1 VRRPRLSADAYRT
14 ITLVAVVL
22 LAIIIVTGAAVRL
35 TGSGLGCP
43 DWPTCGSFVARHQ
56 TGYHQAIEQ
65 INRYFTGLVSVA
77 VMVCVLGSLVRVQ
90 RRRDLLWLSLGL
102 VAGVFA
108 QAVLGGLV
116 VLFKLRPELVM
127 AHFLVSLVLLTDA
140 LVLHHRAGQ
149 PDGAASELVVVPAL
163 RSIGRALLLSAFA
176 VVVAGTVVTSTG
188 PHGGDKHAKRFN
200 FYLPEVAR
208 VHGILVMVFLALVLA
223 TLWWS
228 WRTRAPWA
236 VQQRVGL
243 LLVVV
248 VAQAVIGY
256 IQYFNGI
263 PELLVGVHVA
273 GAVAVWTAVVVFYL
287 DLTRPAPVAETAE
300 IVPVSTPA

>member
-1 VRRPRLSADAYRT
+1 
-14 ITLVAVVL
+14 
-22 LAIIIVTGAAVRL
+22 
-35 TGSGLGCP
+35 
-43 DWPTCGSFVARHQ
+43 
-56 TGYHQAIEQ
+56 
-65 INRYFTGLVSVA
+65 
-77 VMVCVLGSLVRVQ
+77 MVCVLGSLVRVQ

-127 AHFLVSLVLLTDA
+127 AHFLVSLVLLTNA

-228 WRTRAPWA
+228 RRTRAPWA

-248 VAQAVIGY
+248 VVQAAIGY

-300 IVPVSTPA
+300 IIPVSTLA